1 MNSTRDHQRN
11 NHQRKEDRRT
21 FLKQMATVAGSAP
34 LAGTLIGVTEASAQ
48 TEASPPKQA
57 SAHETERLAA
67 YAAAMRYEDLPPEVV
82 QRAKDC
88 IIDAVATISYG
99 AELPWSKMILAY
111 AQAYNNGGEAKSAVL
126 GTGALKLNAPGAAFV
141 NGAFGHAFELDA
153 TTEPNSGTHPS
164 ATLFTS
170 ALAVGQERGLSGR
183 DLVTA
188 FVAGGEAMYR
198 IGYATKHSNETR
210 GFHAPGTTGP
220 FGAAVAVGR
229 IREFDAAKMTNAL
242 GIAGS
247 LACGLLEFVSA
258 GNGAMV
264 KRLHLGRAAESGV
277 LAATLASEG
286 FTGPTTVLEG
296 EFGFLRVYCN
306 EWDLAQLTRGFNTE
320 YFTKNITMKRYA
332 CHMTAQNPV
341 EATEDLRNQHKFS
354 AADIGSILIAGDD
367 RVATRN
373 NIPAPEDTMLAQYSV
388 PFSVALSLYRDAR
401 DPRSFNDEAVIH
413 DKAILDL
420 ASRIKSV
427 RATNQSR
434 QDTTAT
440 VTIRLKDGR
449 EVTQKVS
456 YFKGTAERPLDQG
469 DLKEK
474 FMLMTA
480 NRDRAKME
488 TMFARLQHLETE
500 KSLDWITV

>member
-1 MNSTRDHQRN
+1 MTSAYENQ
-11 NHQRKEDRRT
+11 QGRRT
-21 FLKQMATVAGSAP
+21 FLKQMASVAGSAP
-34 LAGTLIGVTEASAQ
+34 LVPALFGATAASAQ
-48 TEASPPKQA
+48 TEPAKPKEP

-67 YAAAMRYEDLPPEVV
+67 YAAGMRYEDLPPAVL
-82 QRAKDC
+82 QRAKEC
-88 IIDAVATISYG
+88 IIDAVATISFG
-99 AELPWSKMILAY
+99 AELPWSKMIIAY
-111 AQAYNNGGEAKSAVL
+111 AQRYGSGGEAKSAIL
-126 GTGALKLNAPGAAFV
+126 GTGGLKLNAPAAALA
-141 NGAFGHAFELDA
+141 NGALGHAFELDA

-170 ALAVGQERGLSGR
+170 SLAVAQERGLGGR

-198 IGYATKHSNETR
+198 IGFATKHSNETR

-220 FGAAVAVGR
+220 FGAAVAVAR
-229 IREFDAAKMTNAL
+229 LLQFDAAKMTNTL

-277 LAATLASEG
+277 LAATLAGEG
-286 FTGPTTVLEG
+286 FTGPSTVLEG

-306 EWDLAQLTRGFNTE
+306 EWDLSALTRGFGTE
-320 YFTKNITMKRYA
+320 YYTNNIVMKRYA

-341 EATEDLRNQHKFS
+341 EATQDLREQHKFS
-354 AADIGSILIAGDD
+354 PADIASIVIAGDE

-373 NIPAPEDTMLAQYSV
+373 NIPAPDDKMMAQYSV

-401 DPRSFNDEAVIH
+401 DPRSFNDDAVIH
-413 DKAILDL
+413 DPAILDL
-420 ASRIKSV
+420 ASRIKLI
-427 RATNQSR
+427 RAVDQSR

-449 EVTQKVS
+449 EITQRVS
-456 YFKGTAERPLDQG
+456 SFKGTPEHPFDQAEI
-469 DLKEK
+469 KEK
-474 FMLMTA
+474 FMLMTG

-488 TMFARLQHLETE
+488 AMFERLQHIEAE
-500 KSLDWITV
+500 KTLDWIAV

>member
-1 MNSTRDHQRN
+1 MTSTDD
-11 NHQRKEDRRT
+11 KEQGRRT
-21 FLKQMATVAGSAP
+21 FLKQMASVAGSAP
-34 LAGTLIGVTEASAQ
+34 LAPVIFGATAASAQ
-48 TEASPPKQA
+48 TEPAPPSREA
-57 SAHETERLAA
+57 TAHETERLAA
-67 YAAAMRYEDLPPEVV
+67 YAAQMRYEDLPGEVL

-88 IIDAVATISYG
+88 IVDAVATISFG
-99 AELPWSKMILAY
+99 AELPWSKMIIAY
-111 AQAYNNGGEAKSAVL
+111 AQRYGSGGEARSAIL
-126 GTGALKLNAPGAAFV
+126 GTGGIKVNAPAAALA
-141 NGAFGHAFELDA
+141 NGALGHAFELDA

-170 ALAVGQERGLSGR
+170 TLAVAQERGLGGR
-183 DLVTA
+183 DLLTA

-198 IGYATKHSNETR
+198 IGYATRHSNETR

-220 FGAAVAVGR
+220 FGAAVAVAR
-229 IREFDAAKMTNAL
+229 LRQFDAAQMTNAL

-277 LAATLASEG
+277 LAATLAGEG
-286 FTGPTTVLEG
+286 FTGPSTVLEG

-306 EWDLAQLTRGFNTE
+306 EWDLAALTRGFGSE
-320 YFTKNITMKRYA
+320 YFTRNITMKRYA

-341 EATEDLRNQHKFS
+341 EATQDLREQHKFS
-354 AADIGSILIAGDD
+354 PADIASIVIAGDE

-373 NIPAPEDTMLAQYSV
+373 NIPAPEDKMMAQYSV

-401 DPRSFNDEAVIH
+401 DPRSFNDDAVIH
-413 DKAILDL
+413 DAAILDL
-420 ASRIKSV
+420 TSRIKAI
-427 RATNQSR
+427 RAVNQSR

-440 VTIRLKDGR
+440 VTVRLKDGR
-449 EVTQKVS
+449 ELSRRVS
-456 YFKGTAERPLDQG
+456 SFKGTPARPLDQAE
-469 DLKEK
+469 LREK

-480 NRDRAKME
+480 HRDRAKMAA
-488 TMFARLQHLETE
+488 MFERLQHIEAE
-500 KSLDWITV
+500 KNLDWIDV

>member
-1 MNSTRDHQRN
+1 MTSANQGRQG
-11 NHQRKEDRRT
+11 RRT
-21 FLKQMATVAGSAP
+21 FLKQMATVAGTVP
-34 LAGTLIGVTEASAQ
+34 LAPVLLGATAASAQ
-48 TEASPPKQA
+48 TEPAHPKEQT
-57 SAHETERLAA
+57 AHETERLAA
-67 YAAAMRYEDLPPEVV
+67 YAAALRYEDLPPAVV

-99 AELPWSKMILAY
+99 AELPWSKMIIAY
-111 AQAYNNGGEAKSAVL
+111 AQRYGSGGESAIL
-126 GTGALKLNAPGAAFV
+126 GTGGIRVSAPAAALA
-141 NGAFGHAFELDA
+141 NGALGHAFELDA

-170 ALAVGQERGLSGR
+170 ALAVAQERGLGGR

-188 FVAGGEAMYR
+188 FVAGGEVMYR

-229 IREFDAAKMTNAL
+229 LRQFDTAKMTNAL
-242 GIAGS
+242 GLAGS

-277 LAATLASEG
+277 LAATLAGEG
-286 FTGPTTVLEG
+286 FTGPSTVLEG
-296 EFGFLRVYCN
+296 EFGFLHVYCN
-306 EWDLAQLTRGFNTE
+306 EWDLAALTRGLGTDFL
-320 YFTKNITMKRYA
+320 TKNITMKRYA
-332 CHMTAQNPV
+332 CHMTAQNPI
-341 EATEDLRNQHKFS
+341 EATQDLRAEHKFS
-354 AADIGSILIAGDD
+354 AAEVGSIVIAGDE

-373 NIPAPEDTMLAQYSV
+373 NIPAPEDKMMAQYSV

-401 DPRSFNDEAVIH
+401 DPRSYDDAVVR
-413 DKAILDL
+413 DRAILDL
-420 ASRIKSV
+420 ASRIKAT
-427 RATNQSR
+427 RALDQSR

-449 EVTQKVS
+449 EVSRRVTS
-456 YFKGTAERPLDQG
+456 FKGTPDRPLDQAE
-469 DLKEK
+469 LKEK
-474 FMLMTA
+474 FMLMT
-480 NRDRAKME
+480 RHLEHSKME
-488 TMFARLQHLETE
+488 AMFERLQRIESE
-500 KSLDWITV
+500 KTLDWVSV

>member
-1 MNSTRDHQRN
+1 MTNANDERLG
-11 NHQRKEDRRT
+11 RRT
-21 FLKQMATVAGSAP
+21 FLKQMATVAGSVP
-34 LAGTLIGVTEASAQ
+34 LAPALLGVTAASAQ
-48 TEASPPKQA
+48 TEPARPQEQT
-57 SAHETERLAA
+57 AHETERLAA
-67 YAAAMRYEDLPPEVV
+67 YAAALRYEDLPGAVV

-99 AELPWSKMILAY
+99 AELPWSKMIIAY
-111 AQAYNNGGEAKSAVL
+111 AQRYGSGGESAIL
-126 GTGALKLNAPGAAFV
+126 GTGGLRVNAPAAALA
-141 NGAFGHAFELDA
+141 NGALGHAFELDA

-170 ALAVGQERGLSGR
+170 ALAVAQERGLGGR

-188 FVAGGEAMYR
+188 FVAGGEVMYR

-220 FGAAVAVGR
+220 FGAAVAVAR
-229 IREFDAAKMTNAL
+229 LRQFDAARMTNTL

-247 LACGLLEFVSA
+247 LGCGLLEFVSA

-277 LAATLASEG
+277 LAATLAGEG
-286 FTGPTTVLEG
+286 FTGPSTVLEG

-306 EWDLAQLTRGFNTE
+306 EWDLAALTRGLGTDFLTR
-320 YFTKNITMKRYA
+320 NITMKRYA
-332 CHMTAQNPV
+332 SHMTAQNPV
-341 EATEDLRNQHKFS
+341 EATQDLRAEHKFS
-354 AADIGSILIAGDD
+354 AADVGSIVIAGDD

-373 NIPAPEDTMLAQYSV
+373 NIPAPEDKMMAQYSV

-401 DPRSFNDEAVIH
+401 DPRSYDDAVVR
-413 DKAILDL
+413 DRAILDL
-420 ASRIKSV
+420 ASRIKTIKAV
-427 RATNQSR
+427 DQGR

-449 EVTQKVS
+449 EVSRRVTS
-456 YFKGTAERPLDQG
+456 FKGTPDRPLDQAE
-469 DLKEK
+469 LKEK
-474 FMLMTA
+474 FMLMT
-480 NRDRAKME
+480 RHLERSRME
-488 TMFARLQHLETE
+488 AMFERLQHIESE
-500 KSLDWITV
+500 KTLDWVAV

>member
-1 MNSTRDHQRN
+1 MTNA
-11 NHQRKEDRRT
+11 NHDGLGRRT
-21 FLKQMATVAGSAP
+21 FLKQMATVAGTAP
-34 LAGTLIGVTEASAQ
+34 LAPALLGASAASAQ
-48 TEASPPKQA
+48 TAGTDHKEVT
-57 SAHETERLAA
+57 AHETERLAA
-67 YAAAMRYEDLPPEVV
+67 YAAALRYEDLPPAVV

-99 AELPWSKMILAY
+99 AELPWSKMVIAY
-111 AQAYNNGGEAKSAVL
+111 AQRYGAGGQSTIL
-126 GTGALKLNAPGAAFV
+126 GTGGLKVNAPAAALA
-141 NGAFGHAFELDA
+141 NGALGHAFELDA

-170 ALAVGQERGLSGR
+170 ALAVGQERGLTGR
-183 DLVTA
+183 DLITA
-188 FVAGGEAMYR
+188 FVAGGEVMYR

-229 IREFDAAKMTNAL
+229 LRQFDAAKMTNAL

-247 LACGLLEFVSA
+247 LACGLLEFASA

-277 LAATLASEG
+277 LAATLAGDG
-286 FTGPTTVLEG
+286 FTGPSTVLEG

-306 EWDLAQLTRGFNTE
+306 EWDLAALTRGLGTE
-320 YFTKNITMKRYA
+320 FLTPNITMKRYA
-332 CHMTAQNPV
+332 CHMTAQNSI
-341 EATEDLRNQHKFS
+341 EATQDLRAEHKFS
-354 AADIGSILIAGDD
+354 AADVISIAIAGDE

-373 NIPAPEDTMLAQYSV
+373 NIPAPEDKMMAQYSV

-401 DPRSFNDEAVIH
+401 DPRSYDDTVVR
-413 DKAILDL
+413 DRSILDL
-420 ASRIKSV
+420 ASRIK
-427 RATNQSR
+427 ATKAVGQSR

-449 EVTQKVS
+449 EVSRAVS
-456 YFKGTAERPLDQG
+456 NFMGTPQRPLDQAE
-469 DLKEK
+469 LKEK
-474 FMLMTA
+474 FMLLT
-480 NRDRAKME
+480 RHLERSKME
-488 TMFARLQHLETE
+488 AMFERLQHIESE
-500 KSLDWITV
+500 KTLDWVSV